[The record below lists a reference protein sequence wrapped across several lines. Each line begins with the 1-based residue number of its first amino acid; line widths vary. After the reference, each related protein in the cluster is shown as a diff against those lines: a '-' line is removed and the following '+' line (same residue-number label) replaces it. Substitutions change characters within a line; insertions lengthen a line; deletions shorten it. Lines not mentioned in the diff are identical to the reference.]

1 MSENLVNFID
11 KISEN
16 FADKPGLLFKPG
28 FKYVSWTYKQLGD
41 DSKKAASYLKSLG
54 LEKNDRVII
63 WAPNSPMWV
72 ISFFA
77 CVRAGVIL
85 VPLDIKSPPEFV
97 DTVIAKTNPKLVLL
111 SRFTPVDSHSL
122 DVPVVYLEDLP
133 NLLKDQNHFD
143 PIDISSDD
151 VVEVMFTSGTTGDPK
166 GVILTHQNLMSNLD
180 SVSKTIRGKSSDR
193 LLSILPLSHMFEQMG
208 GMLFPLKIG
217 ADITYITSRRPK
229 AIFKTMQDRKVTVML
244 LVPQAL
250 DLFKN
255 GIEREINRQGKTKTF
270 QFLMRQAE
278 RMPKV
283 LRKLF
288 FSSLRKQMGGSLRLI
303 FAGGAPLKEPV
314 GKWWN
319 LLGIDVIQGY
329 GATEASPV
337 IACHPESNPRFDS
350 PGPPLPGVD
359 VRISPDGEVLV
370 RGLNITPGYWEDDEK
385 TSESFQDEWY
395 KTGDQGFIDR
405 NGFLIL
411 NGRKKDMIVLANGQN
426 VFPEDIE
433 SVLVQHE
440 SVTDAAV
447 VGIETDD
454 DTEVHAALIL
464 ENSGLVKEIISW
476 ANSQLASHQRIRN
489 HTIWEDDDFPRTHT
503 LKVKKP
509 LVIDTILNGFDE
521 NESPQ
526 DEIGLAGENPLIKL
540 ISELSGIS
548 ANTIKSDQNI
558 GSDIGLDSLGRV
570 ELLSAIEEDLDV
582 FIDDG
587 DISSDTTVADLELLV
602 ATSEKAT
609 KQKSRKN
616 WGLNIISKVVRNLV
630 QSLFLFPLLRVSYR
644 IKIIGRQNLDSVNGP
659 SLLIGNHVLHLDHV
673 IYIRALPSDIRQN
686 LAVAAGAHLYNNFL
700 MGFLI
705 TLLGNAFP
713 FATAKAERTHSQ
725 GNVRESL
732 DNMGKIMDQGWSV
745 LIFPEGELTIGGP
758 TKPFLPGTGLMAI
771 AGNLP
776 VIPMGITI
784 EKFGYPNF
792 LPLFKR
798 GEIEVTFG
806 EPILPPWDAD
816 PEKVTQILQESV
828 EHISN

>member
-1 MSENLVNFID
+1 MPENLVNFID

-41 DSKKAASYLKSLG
+41 DSKKAASYFKSLG

-97 DTVIAKTNPKLVLL
+97 DTVIAKTKPKLVLL

-303 FAGGAPLKEPV
+303 FAGG
-314 GKWWN
+314 
-319 LLGIDVIQGY
+319 
-329 GATEASPV
+329 
-337 IACHPESNPRFDS
+337 
-350 PGPPLPGVD
+350 
-359 VRISPDGEVLV
+359 
-370 RGLNITPGYWEDDEK
+370 
-385 TSESFQDEWY
+385 
-395 KTGDQGFIDR
+395 
-405 NGFLIL
+405 
-411 NGRKKDMIVLANGQN
+411 GRL
-426 VFPEDIE
+426 
-433 SVLVQHE
+433 
-440 SVTDAAV
+440 
-447 VGIETDD
+447 
-454 DTEVHAALIL
+454 
-464 ENSGLVKEIISW
+464 
-476 ANSQLASHQRIRN
+476 
-489 HTIWEDDDFPRTHT
+489 
-503 LKVKKP
+503 
-509 LVIDTILNGFDE
+509 
-521 NESPQ
+521 
-526 DEIGLAGENPLIKL
+526 
-540 ISELSGIS
+540 
-548 ANTIKSDQNI
+548 
-558 GSDIGLDSLGRV
+558 
-570 ELLSAIEEDLDV
+570 
-582 FIDDG
+582 
-587 DISSDTTVADLELLV
+587 
-602 ATSEKAT
+602 
-609 KQKSRKN
+609 
-616 WGLNIISKVVRNLV
+616 
-630 QSLFLFPLLRVSYR
+630 
-644 IKIIGRQNLDSVNGP
+644 
-659 SLLIGNHVLHLDHV
+659 
-673 IYIRALPSDIRQN
+673 
-686 LAVAAGAHLYNNFL
+686 
-700 MGFLI
+700 
-705 TLLGNAFP
+705 
-713 FATAKAERTHSQ
+713 
-725 GNVRESL
+725 
-732 DNMGKIMDQGWSV
+732 
-745 LIFPEGELTIGGP
+745 
-758 TKPFLPGTGLMAI
+758 
-771 AGNLP
+771 
-776 VIPMGITI
+776 
-784 EKFGYPNF
+784 
-792 LPLFKR
+792 
-798 GEIEVTFG
+798 
-806 EPILPPWDAD
+806 
-816 PEKVTQILQESV
+816 
-828 EHISN
+828 